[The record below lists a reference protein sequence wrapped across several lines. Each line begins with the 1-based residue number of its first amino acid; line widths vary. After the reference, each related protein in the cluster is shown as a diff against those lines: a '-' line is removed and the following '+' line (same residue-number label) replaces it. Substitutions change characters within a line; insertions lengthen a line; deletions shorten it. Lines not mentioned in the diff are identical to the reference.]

1 MIAETG
7 LDAGPP
13 RVCDEL
19 PYCSLLRLLYIT
31 LLYLLY
37 FYYLTF
43 TAQFIEQ
50 GLDLTRVPA
59 FGTSCF
65 TLLYFTLLTLL
76 SLLGAVHR
84 ARPGLDARACVWDEL
99 SHDARQHYIQLRLYR
114 NGPLLDKREA
124 RRGFSQ
130 QVPLYFTL
138 LRHVTVLCLA
148 ESAPRFQST
157 GPTLLYFTSS
167 RYCTLLGGKR
177 AEASVNR
184 SSRRE
189 KGQKKNR
196 KKMKKEQTHLCLD
209 APTGH

>member
-13 RVCDEL
+13 LVCDEL
-19 PYCSLLRLLYIT
+19 PYCSLLRLLYFT

-43 TAQFIEQ
+43 TAQFIDQ

-65 TLLYFTLLTLL
+65 TLLYFALLTLL
-76 SLLGAVHR
+76 LLLGAVHR
-84 ARPGLDARACVWDEL
+84 ARPGLDARACVRDEL
-99 SHDARQHYIQLRLYR
+99 SDDARQHYIQLRLYR

-138 LRHVTVLCLA
+138 LRHVTVLCL
-148 ESAPRFQST
+148 
-157 GPTLLYFTSS
+157 
-167 RYCTLLGGKR
+167 
-177 AEASVNR
+177 
-184 SSRRE
+184 
-189 KGQKKNR
+189 R
-196 KKMKKEQTHLCLD
+196 KVR
-209 APTGH
+209 